1 MNLSD
6 PIGDMFA
13 RIRNGQLRS
22 LDSINLPSSNFRLKI
37 LEILKTEGYIN
48 NFKIENLKNNK
59 KKP

>member
-22 LDSINLPSSNFRLKI
+22 LDSINLPSSNF
-37 LEILKTEGYIN
+37 
-48 NFKIENLKNNK
+48 
-59 KKP
+59 